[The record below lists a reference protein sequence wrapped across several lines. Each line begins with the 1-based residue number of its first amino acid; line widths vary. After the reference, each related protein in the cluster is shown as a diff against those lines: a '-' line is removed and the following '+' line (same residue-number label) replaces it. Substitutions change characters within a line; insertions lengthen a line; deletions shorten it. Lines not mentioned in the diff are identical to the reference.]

1 MGYFFK
7 MNSIISLAINNVTPT
22 IEGEQ
27 RNKVLPNCFWNI
39 LKVTADISEYFNF
52 VNNIDI

>member
-1 MGYFFK
+1 
-7 MNSIISLAINNVTPT
+7 MNSIISLAINNDTPT